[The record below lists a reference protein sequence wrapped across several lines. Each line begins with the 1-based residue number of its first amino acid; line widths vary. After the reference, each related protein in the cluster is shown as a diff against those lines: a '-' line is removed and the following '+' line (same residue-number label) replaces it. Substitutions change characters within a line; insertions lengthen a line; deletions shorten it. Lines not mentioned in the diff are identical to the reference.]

1 MALSKFTGETNNI
14 QSLPDQ
20 PTETAME
27 LKAKFD
33 KTGAELKDY
42 INNTLTEEI
51 DTGLGNKADSN
62 NVYKKEEV
70 DELTNGIILNENNE
84 GAMRNHLSLRDFVQN
99 YKCIDLIFKDGTVK
113 RIFNTENEKSFDINI
128 CYVKENAS
136 YQALVLSKLKLR
148 FSYKDISLNVNES
161 YNIMFEIKDE
171 GIEVNEYPV
180 DSYIEDECSF
190 RRIIGY
196 K

>member
-1 MALSKFTGETNNI
+1 MTLSKFTGETNNI

-51 DTGLGNKADSN
+51 DTELGNKADSN

-84 GAMRNHLSLRDFVQN
+84 GAMRNDIPLRDSVEN

-113 RIFNTENEKSFDINI
+113 RIFNTENERQFSRNI
-128 CYVKENAS
+128 CYVKENTS
-136 YQALVLSKLKLR
+136 YQALVLSKLKLN
-148 FSYKDISLNVNES
+148 FSYKFIRHNKSES
-161 YNIMFEIKDE
+161 YNIMFEMKDE

-180 DSYIEDECSF
+180 SSYIEDECPF

>member
-51 DTGLGNKADSN
+51 DTELGNKADSN

-84 GAMRNHLSLRDFVQN
+84 GAMRNHLILRDFVQN

-113 RIFNTENEKSFDINI
+113 RIFNTENKTNFDINI

-136 YQALVLSKLKLR
+136 YQALVLSKLKLN
-148 FSYKDISLNVNES
+148 FSHKDVGLKTSES

-180 DSYIEDECSF
+180 SLYIEDECSF